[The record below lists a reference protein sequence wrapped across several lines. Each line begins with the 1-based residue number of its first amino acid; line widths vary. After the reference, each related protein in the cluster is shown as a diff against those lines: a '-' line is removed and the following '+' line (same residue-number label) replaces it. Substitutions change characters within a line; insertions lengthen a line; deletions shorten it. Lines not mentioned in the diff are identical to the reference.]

1 MGLLFI
7 SLLLGEPASILR
19 ARAMQPGDYFEKISS
34 PVSLRYTVARFRVS
48 GYFLDVGDATG
59 RLFHYKRRNWMF
71 LLRTLGAFEIAVPRI
86 YKFSSLVNF
95 PRDKYFQPRSLYVAE
110 CWNADGDDRFSRC
123 RHFSYVFGFTILL
136 LLKVNRYRC
145 RVSRFGSWISQ
156 TILWLSAESYRR
168 ISTVFRVSAET
179 GVT

>member
-7 SLLLGEPASILR
+7 SLLLGEPSSILR

-145 RVSRFGSWISQ
+145 V
-156 TILWLSAESYRR
+156 AESQDSEVESFKRSSDYPQNL
-168 ISTVFRVSAET
+168 IGVSQLCLESPLKL
-179 GVT
+179 V